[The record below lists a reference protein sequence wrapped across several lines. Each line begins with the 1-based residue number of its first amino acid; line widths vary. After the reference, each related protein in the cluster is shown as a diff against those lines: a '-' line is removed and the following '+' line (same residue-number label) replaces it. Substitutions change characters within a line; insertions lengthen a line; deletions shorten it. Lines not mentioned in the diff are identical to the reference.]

1 MTTTADRPA
10 EYKVVGS
17 RPIRHDGVDK
27 VTGKAKYGGDYTAP
41 DLLHGKI
48 VRSPHAHAR
57 IKRIDSSKAEALDG
71 VRAIVTHA
79 DLSVEDV
86 KESDLRKTLG
96 NIPVA
101 AENVLANKKALYKGH
116 AIAAVAAS
124 SLHIAEQAVDLIEV
138 EYEVLPAVLDVRA
151 AMASGAAILHEQLSE
166 KDESLPDAGQLT
178 NVAGRLHFGRGDL
191 ARGFEEADVIVDREL
206 DTQPV
211 HQGYIE
217 LHNSTANWNADDR
230 VTVWTSTQ
238 GAFAVRTQ
246 TAAMIGLPESSV
258 KVVPMEIGGGFGGKI
273 NSYFDPVAAL
283 LSKKTGHPVKF
294 VMNRREVFEA
304 TGPTSGSHLRCKIG
318 AKKDGTITAIELY
331 MAFEAGA
338 YPGSPVGAGCMCAI
352 APYNV
357 ENFAVDGL
365 DVVVNK
371 PKVAAY
377 RAPGAPQGAYA
388 VETVIDELA
397 GKLGMDPMELRL
409 KNVSEEGDRQ
419 VTGVPFPKIGAST
432 VERAM
437 KAHPHY
443 SAPKGPNQGRGAA
456 MGFWFNAGMQS
467 SASISVNTDG
477 AVNLVT
483 GSVDIGGTRAA
494 LAMQA
499 AEVLGLT
506 AEDVHPSVADTD
518 SIGYTGV
525 TGGSRTAF
533 STGIAVVSAAEMI
546 KAEMIARAAKMWE
559 TQPEDID
566 YVDGVFISKK
576 DPADRLTFK
585 EVAAKMNNTGGPIV
599 ASASSNPTQVG
610 PSFAGLLVDVT
621 VDPETGKVGLRPRHR
636 VPGRGAGGA
645 PQLRR
650 GPDAGRDRPGSGLG
664 VERGVLLRRRR
675 RDGEFELPRLPH
687 AHQPRSA
694 GSRGRLRQRAKPRAP
709 LRPAGRR
716 RGLHRAA
723 DGRRGQR
730 HQRRHRSPPHR
741 PADEPRSGAPGAGGR
756 AGGLARPAFTRLAA
770 RALSQS
776 LPEGDLCVTR
786 RAGFSKVARPRRWRR
801 PPPSPQPSPSGRGGK
816 TPRLLPFP
824 RPAGGVLPLD
834 GVLQIS
840 PEGERFEVYS
850 PQRLK
855 VLGGGRWLAHVPGA
869 ARPEAFAPD
878 EHLQQGD
885 DRRAGEEAADVG
897 PVGHA
902 RRYRIVE
909 GEEAV
914 EELEH
919 DPESDE
925 GRRGQRH
932 GEDEDGGHD
941 CPDAVVG
948 IEQQVG
954 AHDSRD
960 GAAGPDGRRERLHV
974 GRDLRPARG

>member
-79 DLSVEDV
+79 DLSVDDV

-101 AENVLANKKALYKGH
+101 AENVLANKKVLYKGH

-124 SLHIAEQAVDLIEV
+124 SPHIAEQAVDLIEV
-138 EYEVLPAVLDVRA
+138 EYEVLPAVLNVQA

-191 ARGFEEADVIVDREL
+191 ARGFEEADVIVDRDL

-585 EVAAKMNNTGGPIV
+585 EVAAKMNNTGGPLV

-621 VDPETGKVGLRPRHR
+621 VDPETGKVDFDRVTAFQDVGQAAHPSYVEGQMQGGTVQGLGWALNEEYFYGGDGVMANSSFLDYRMPTSLDLPEVEAVFANVPNPGHPFGLRGVGEVSI
-636 VPGRGAGGA
+636 VPPMAA
-645 PQLRR
+645 VANAIS
-650 GPDAGRDRPGSGLG
+650 DAI
-664 VERGVLLRRRR
+664 
-675 RDGEFELPRLPH
+675 
-687 AHQPRSA
+687 
-694 GSRGRLRQRAKPRAP
+694 
-709 LRPAGRR
+709 GRR
-716 RGLHRAA
+716 LTAL
-723 DGRRGQR
+723 
-730 HQRRHRSPPHR
+730 PMN
-741 PADEPRSGAPGAGGR
+741 PGA
-756 AGGLARPAFTRLAA
+756 
-770 RALSQS
+770 
-776 LPEGDLCVTR
+776 
-786 RAGFSKVARPRRWRR
+786 
-801 PPPSPQPSPSGRGGK
+801 
-816 TPRLLPFP
+816 
-824 RPAGGVLPLD
+824 
-834 GVLQIS
+834 VLQALEEEQ
-840 PEGERFEVYS
+840 EG
-850 PQRLK
+850 
-855 VLGGGRWLAHVPGA
+855 
-869 ARPEAFAPD
+869 
-878 EHLQQGD
+878 
-885 DRRAGEEAADVG
+885 
-897 PVGHA
+897 
-902 RRYRIVE
+902 
-909 GEEAV
+909 
-914 EELEH
+914 
-919 DPESDE
+919 
-925 GRRGQRH
+925 
-932 GEDEDGGHD
+932 
-941 CPDAVVG
+941 
-948 IEQQVG
+948 
-954 AHDSRD
+954 
-960 GAAGPDGRRERLHV
+960 
-974 GRDLRPARG
+974 